1 MLRAIHKHSKAV
13 LALPRSAKRSVAIIT
28 DASLCIIALWIA
40 LFLRLD
46 DYQFSVLKD
55 GLKEASAAS
64 VIIAIPVFWLM
75 GLYRTMF
82 RYSSSSVF
90 VSVSVAI
97 LVYGL
102 LYFSII
108 SIYGIKGIPR
118 SIGILQPIILLLA
131 VISSRLFA
139 EYFLVGVYKSKKQ
152 IAALPKALIYGAGKA
167 GRELLHAL
175 NNSNA
180 INVVAFIDDDNHLH
194 GQIIDGRDIFS
205 PSDLASLIDVKEVSH
220 VLLAIPS
227 AKRSLRLQILKKIN
241 QHKVLVRA
249 LPSVE
254 DIIKQKVTTSDIR
267 ELEVED
273 ILSRDQVLPNSELL
287 SKNINSKVVLVT
299 GAGGSIGS
307 ELCRQ
312 ILKLNPHKLL
322 LIDINEYSLYKISSE
337 LGEIKKAAKA
347 KKHIEIIPLLAS
359 VQDKNRITDIVKAWR
374 PDTFY
379 HAAAYKHVPLVEEN
393 LCEGIKNNVFGTLVS
408 AQVAIE
414 NNVKNMVLVSTD
426 KAVRP
431 TNVMGASK
439 RMAELCLQALY
450 HNSDT
455 KKTKFS
461 IVRFGNVLDSSGS
474 VIPKFR
480 KQIREG
486 GPVTLTHPDVTRY
499 FMTMT
504 EAAQLVIQAGAM
516 TKGCDVFVLD
526 MGNPVKIKDLINQ
539 MVKFMGLSTIDEKNS
554 EGDIK
559 IEIIGLRPGEKLFE
573 ELLLGENPQTT
584 KHQKIKKAQD
594 PFVAWNE
601 LSRELEKLR
610 GFAQNNEINEI
621 IHIFQNLVTGYK
633 ANLNIV
639 DKVFLERAKINNSS
653 SMLKT
658 SKSRVDAKVIS
669 LKTDITK
676 KNIV

>member
-1 MLRAIHKHSKAV
+1 MLKFIHKHSKS
-13 LALPRSAKRSVAIIT
+13 LLLLPRYVKRSIAIIT
-28 DASLCIIALWIA
+28 DVSLCVIALWIA

-46 DYQFSVLKD
+46 DYQFSILKD
-55 GLKEASAAS
+55 GVKWASAVS
-64 VIIAIPVFWLM
+64 VIIALPVFWLM
-75 GLYRTMF
+75 GLYKTML
-82 RYSSSSVF
+82 RYSSSSVS
-90 VSVSVAI
+90 VSVSFAI

-118 SIGILQPIILLLA
+118 SIGVLQPIILLLI

-139 EYFLVGVYKSKKQ
+139 GYFLTGVYKSKKQ

-175 NNSNA
+175 NKSYEMK
-180 INVVAFIDDDNHLH
+180 VVGFIDDDRHLH
-194 GQIIDGRDIFS
+194 GQIIDGQTIFS
-205 PSDLASLIDVKEVSH
+205 SLDLGFLIGNKDVTH
-220 VLLAIPS
+220 VLLALPS
-227 AKRSLRLQILKKIN
+227 VRRSLRLKILKEVS
-241 QHKVLVRA
+241 QHKVVVST

-254 DIIKQKVTTSDIR
+254 DIIKKKVTTSDIR
-267 ELEVED
+267 ELDVED
-273 ILSRDQVLPNSELL
+273 LLNRDEVLPNLDLL
-287 SKNINSKVVLVT
+287 SKNINSKIVLVT

-312 ILKLNPHKLL
+312 ILRLNPYKLL

-337 LGEIKKAAKA
+337 LEELKKTTNE
-347 KKHIEIIPLLAS
+347 KKNIEIISLLAS
-359 VQDKNRITDIVKAWR
+359 VQDKKRITNIFKTWK

-393 LCEGIKNNVFGTLVS
+393 SCEAIKNNVFGTLVS

-414 NNVKNMVLVSTD
+414 NDVKNMVLISTD

-431 TNVMGASK
+431 TNIMGASK
-439 RMAELCLQALY
+439 RISELCIQALY

-480 KQIREG
+480 KQIRDG
-486 GPVTLTHPDVTRY
+486 GPVTLTDPDVTRY
-499 FMTMT
+499 FMTIT

-526 MGNPVKIKDLINQ
+526 MGDPVKIKDLIKQ
-539 MVKFMGLSTIDEKNS
+539 MVKLTGLSIIDEKNT
-554 EGDIK
+554 EGDIQ
-559 IEIIGLRPGEKLFE
+559 IEITGLRPGEKLFE

-584 KHQKIKKAQD
+584 EHHKIKKAQD
-594 PFVAWNE
+594 PFIPWNE
-601 LSRELEKLR
+601 LNRDLEKLKI
-610 GFAQNNEINEI
+610 FAQNNKINDI
-621 IHIFQNLVTGYK
+621 MNIFQNLVTGYK
-633 ANLNIV
+633 VNLNIV
-639 DKVFLERAKINNSS
+639 DKIFLEQVKINNGTPFP
-653 SMLKT
+653 KT
-658 SKSRVDAKVIS
+658 VKSRNDA
-669 LKTDITK
+669 
-676 KNIV
+676 

>member
-1 MLRAIHKHSKAV
+1 MIRFIHKHSKSV
-13 LALPRSAKRSVAIIT
+13 LLLPRFAKRSVAIIT
-28 DASLCIIALWIA
+28 DASLCVIALWIA

-46 DYQFSVLKD
+46 DYQFSILKD
-55 GLKEASAAS
+55 GLKWASAAS
-64 VIIAIPVFWLM
+64 VIIALPVFWLM
-75 GLYRTMF
+75 GLYKTMF
-82 RYSSSSVF
+82 RYSSSSVT
-90 VSVSVAI
+90 VSVSFAI

-102 LYFSII
+102 LYFSVI

-118 SIGILQPIILLLA
+118 SIGILQPIILLLI

-139 EYFLVGVYKSKKQ
+139 GYFLTGVYKSKKQ

-175 NNSNA
+175 NKSNEMK
-180 INVVAFIDDDNHLH
+180 VVGFIDDDSHLH
-194 GQIIDGRDIFS
+194 SQIIDGQIIFS
-205 PSDLASLIDVKEVSH
+205 PSELGILIDNKDVTH
-220 VLLAIPS
+220 VLLALPS
-227 AKRSLRLQILKKIN
+227 IRRNLRLKILKEIN
-241 QHKVLVRA
+241 QYKVVVRT
-249 LPSVE
+249 LPSVD
-254 DIIKQKVTTSDIR
+254 DIIKQKVTTSDIH
-267 ELEVED
+267 ELDVED
-273 ILSRDQVLPNSELL
+273 ILGREQVLPNLELL

-322 LIDINEYSLYKISSE
+322 LIDISEYSLYKISSE
-337 LGEIKKAAKA
+337 LEDLKSKTNS
-347 KKHIEIIPLLAS
+347 KKHIEIVSLLAS
-359 VQDKNRITDIVKAWR
+359 VQDKKRITDIVKAWK

-414 NNVKNMVLVSTD
+414 NDIKNMVLVSTD

-439 RMAELCLQALY
+439 RIAELCLQSLY
-450 HNSDT
+450 HNSET

-474 VIPKFR
+474 VIPRFR
-480 KQIREG
+480 KQIRNG

-516 TKGCDVFVLD
+516 AKGCDVFVLN
-526 MGNPVKIKDLINQ
+526 MGNPVKIKDLINK
-539 MVKFMGLSTIDEKNS
+539 MVKLTGLSIIDEKNS

-584 KHQKIKKAQD
+584 EHPKIKKAQD
-594 PFVAWNE
+594 PFIPWNE
-601 LSRELEKLR
+601 LNKDLEKLKI
-610 GFAQNNEINEI
+610 FTQNNEINDI
-621 IHIFQNLVTGYK
+621 INILQNLVTGYK
-633 ANLNIV
+633 VNSNIV
-639 DKVFLERAKINNSS
+639 DKVFLEQVKINNNPSL
-653 SMLKT
+653 LKT
-658 SKSRVDAKVIS
+658 RKPRQDAKIVI
-669 LKTDITK
+669 LKS
-676 KNIV
+676 